1 MPPSTNLVL
10 SMTTVIVSIDFNST
24 VAVFDNSKYL
34 QNTVDTLP
42 DSLHKIDSV
51 SSLESSISNMNTF
64 TRYCIHRLALDV
76 I

>member
-64 TRYCIHRLALDV
+64 TRYCIHRLAPDV